1 MWPSHQRKSVAS
13 ISAEREVHMSN
24 GLKRAEQYRDLA
36 KRYIRLAAMSS
47 STENR
52 NHYLR
57 IAEHYST
64 LAEAEDLRTLGHVN
78 GD

>member
-1 MWPSHQRKSVAS
+1 
-13 ISAEREVHMSN
+13 MSN
-24 GLKRAEQYRDLA
+24 GLKRAEHYRDLA
-36 KRYIRLAAMSS
+36 KRYIRLAAISS

-64 LAEAEDLRTLGHVN
+64 LAEVEEVRTPDHVN

>member
-1 MWPSHQRKSVAS
+1 
-13 ISAEREVHMSN
+13 MSN
-24 GLKRAEQYRDLA
+24 GLKRAEHYRDLA
-36 KRYIRLAAMSS
+36 KRYIRLAAISV

-64 LAEAEDLRTLGHVN
+64 LAETEELKTPGHVN